1 MGCEDEDEERFRGK
15 WEDWIWGLDWI
26 TTFFYDDEGST
37 SSFTWYLEL
46 ITQDTLFDVIWEK
59 RAESYHF
66 FLTHLETEGSERTG
80 SGGRTR

>member
-1 MGCEDEDEERFRGK
+1 MKMKMKRDSEGSGKTGSGGYTGTRF
-15 WEDWIWGLDWI
+15 
-26 TTFFYDDEGST
+26 FFDDEGST

-66 FLTHLETEGSERTG
+66 FPTHLETEGSERTG